1 MNRLLG
7 NRSKPATDD
16 DVAIDYNECV
26 AEIKKENPYIGHLA
40 LQQEA
45 MKRVAQRRA
54 ARQNN
59 SNRQNGKEDFTP
71 QRIAFRRKSSR
82 TNKTNESNSPS
93 RSFIGFLSS
102 STNTVKASNKGL
114 AADSQNRSNHSQNL
128 MAGRRTSTYN
138 EDDAAHTVP
147 IAHAMGDI
155 ELSDSDEDD
164 IISGDK
170 STNSR
175 RSSLSRKLSSLRGKL
190 TRRQSSVKRRTSTNS
205 SISSLQRQSSELSK
219 DSTIEKSVGSTTD
232 DDSKPRHKP
241 ETNGDEAED
250 SGDKKEE
257 EEIMDFVEDFLAKGG
272 TVHSGRASVTK
283 ARSRRA
289 SLFSVEE
296 NKSCEGNSVSK
307 SITSL
312 GDGSSSFVAADGSL
326 ICSWG
331 RGSMNESELLGGDG
345 GDLICNWESRR
356 SILSNSSANFSSPDG
371 SSERKKL
378 PREIKV
384 GSKPDDR

>member
-54 ARQNN
+54 ARQKNN
-59 SNRQNGKEDFTP
+59 HQNGKEDFTP
-71 QRIAFRRKSSR
+71 QRIAFRRKPSR
-82 TNKTNESNSPS
+82 TNKNNESNSPSQSLS

-102 STNTVKASNKGL
+102 STNTVKTSNKGL
-114 AADSQNRSNHSQNL
+114 AAESEDRSNHSHNL

-138 EDDAAHTVP
+138 EDDAAHTVA

-164 IISGDK
+164 KTSD
-170 STNSR
+170 TNSR
-175 RSSLSRKLSSLRGKL
+175 RSSLSRKLSSLRGKM
-190 TRRQSSVKRRTSTNS
+190 TRRQSSVKRRTSTDS
-205 SISSLQRQSSELSK
+205 SISTLQRQSSELSK
-219 DSTIEKSVGSTTD
+219 DSTIEKSVESTTD
-232 DDSKPRHKP
+232 DDSKLRHKP
-241 ETNGDEAED
+241 QTNGDKAEEN
-250 SGDKKEE
+250 GDKKEE
-257 EEIMDFVEDFLAKGG
+257 EEILDFVEDFLAKGG

-283 ARSRRA
+283 ARSRRG

-296 NKSCEGNSVSK
+296 NKSCEAGSVSK

-312 GDGSSSFVAADGSL
+312 GDGSSFVAADGSL

-331 RGSMNESELLGGDG
+331 RGSMNESELMGGDG
-345 GDLICNWESRR
+345 GDLICTWESRR
-356 SILSNSSANFSSPDG
+356 SLLSNSSANFSSPDG

-384 GSKPDDR
+384 ASKPDDR